1 MTLLYIPRL
10 VPSEPSPPKKDAVWT
25 ISAMDDDDV
34 ELEDEDALLDESDLV
49 VPPTAAP
56 GDCSTRKKACKDCSC
71 GRAEEE
77 EKELVAAITVVEK
90 KRAVASSCG
99 SCYLGDAFRCGSCPY
114 LGMPAFKPGDQVQI
128 AGNLL
133 QDDI

>member
-1 MTLLYIPRL
+1 MK
-10 VPSEPSPPKKDAVWT
+10 EEAVWT
-25 ISAMDDDDV
+25 VSAMDDDV
-34 ELEDEDALLDESDLV
+34 ELEDEEALLDESDLV
-49 VPPTAAP
+49 VPATAAP

-77 EKELVAAITVVEK
+77 EAELVAAITVVEK
-90 KRAVASSCG
+90 KRTVASSCG

-114 LGMPAFKPGDQVQI
+114 LGMPAFKPGEQVQI

-133 QDDI
+133 SDDL